1 MVKTMGYSPGLL
13 LKIGRF
19 RTPKNSIELFTN
31 NLLNSYNCIYK
42 PVGYVLW
49 SLRRFP
55 GLTKIRHG
63 QNHGL

>member
-1 MVKTMGYSPGLL
+1 MGYSPGLL

-19 RTPKNSIELFTN
+19 RNLENSIEIFTN
-31 NLLNSYNCIYK
+31 NLQNFYNCIYK
-42 PVGYVLW
+42 PVGDVLW